1 VVRDALAESL
11 RDALAA
17 LGVSPVPAQ
26 VHLERPARR
35 EHGDWSSNVA
45 LAASKA
51 AGRKPRDLAQEL
63 ADHLTAAP
71 PPHVESVE
79 VAGPGFVNF
88 RLRPTW
94 LHDVLRD
101 VVEQGT
107 DTFARPDLGHGR
119 KVNVEFV
126 SANPTGPVHAGHAR
140 GATYGD
146 ALARLLVRCGHDV
159 HREFY
164 INDRGVQMD
173 AFAQS
178 LAARKA
184 GGEPPENGYHGQYI
198 IDWAV
203 EMPDGVEP
211 FAWGYQKAL
220 DDQREV
226 LGRLG
231 VEYDT
236 WFSERSLV
244 ESGAIEETL
253 TDLRAHGVVYDADGA
268 TWLRSTDYG
277 DDKDRVLVKSDGEL
291 TYLTPDIAYHREKF
305 ARGAEQLI
313 DVWGADHHG
322 YVARMRAALQ
332 ALGHA
337 PSDFEAAITQMVRL
351 ERHGVEVKI
360 SKRTGDLIEL
370 RDLLDEVG
378 RDAVRLTY
386 LLQSIDTRQT
396 VDLDLI
402 TSKSM
407 DNPVFYVQ
415 YAHARIHSIEKVARE
430 RDVTRVPLADVDLG
444 LLVHERELDVLRT
457 LSELPDVVELACN
470 ERAPHKI
477 TTWVRELAG
486 AFHGFYHD
494 CYVMG
499 EGVSAELTQARLA
512 LVEASRVGLAIG
524 LDLLGVSAPESM

>member
-1 VVRDALAESL
+1 MVRDALAESL

-236 WFSERSLV
+236 WFS
-244 ESGAIEETL
+244 
-253 TDLRAHGVVYDADGA
+253 
-268 TWLRSTDYG
+268 
-277 DDKDRVLVKSDGEL
+277 
-291 TYLTPDIAYHREKF
+291 
-305 ARGAEQLI
+305 
-313 DVWGADHHG
+313 
-322 YVARMRAALQ
+322 
-332 ALGHA
+332 
-337 PSDFEAAITQMVRL
+337 
-351 ERHGVEVKI
+351 
-360 SKRTGDLIEL
+360 
-370 RDLLDEVG
+370 
-378 RDAVRLTY
+378 
-386 LLQSIDTRQT
+386 
-396 VDLDLI
+396 
-402 TSKSM
+402 
-407 DNPVFYVQ
+407 
-415 YAHARIHSIEKVARE
+415 
-430 RDVTRVPLADVDLG
+430 
-444 LLVHERELDVLRT
+444 
-457 LSELPDVVELACN
+457 
-470 ERAPHKI
+470 
-477 TTWVRELAG
+477 
-486 AFHGFYHD
+486 
-494 CYVMG
+494 
-499 EGVSAELTQARLA
+499 
-512 LVEASRVGLAIG
+512 
-524 LDLLGVSAPESM
+524 